1 MTILARYLVT
11 GSVLCAAAI
20 PIDFLRASKTISFNR
35 MSLRKYIFPRAL
47 ALRLPTVP
55 SRYYVRPELL
65 AHYHLARSLGRVG
78 PVHTKRRRHLTI
90 PAPFSAPSN
99 APISYRLC
107 SNCLTAYRLCNLYD
121 PSFDSVG
128 SRRRRGC
135 PLSRTGH
142 PETRGRRRGGRQ
154 KIISTQRRHQT

>member
-1 MTILARYLVT
+1 VPPRFRSI
-11 GSVLCAAAI
+11 
-20 PIDFLRASKTISFNR
+20 FWRASKTISFNR

-55 SRYYVRPELL
+55 SRCYVRPELL
-65 AHYHLARSLGRVG
+65 VHYHLARSFG

-90 PAPFSAPSN
+90 PAPLCAPSN
-99 APISYRLC
+99 APISHRLC

-154 KIISTQRRHQT
+154 KIISTQCGHQT